1 MQLATYPEYIQK
13 ALFQPSSDLQ
23 AGCNPCERR
32 SPPPEPRC
40 FNPHPTFRPD
50 ATRCRKRTPT
60 TSTRF
65 QPSSD
70 LQAGCNVPAVSIC
83 PLEVTVFQPS
93 SDLQAGCNHRG
104 RHRPGP
110 GLRCFNPHPTFRPDA
125 TFQQGFWLRVPVV
138 STLIRPSGRMQHGVP
153 VIVPHLFQ
161 VSTLIRPSGRM
172 QPARRVSAA
181 ASRCFN
187 PHPTFRPD
195 ATPVPGFPIG
205 SSRTSSTMPLDGHF
219 WDEMFK
225 RLTRAATRT
234 RTSSVRGRQQWVRV
248 TPRGGRRSRPR
259 CPARIPRLVGPGCR
273 AACKTGCCPASRR

>member
-1 MQLATYPEYIQK
+1 MIPDLYWVSTLIRPSGRMQL
-13 ALFQPSSDLQ
+13 
-23 AGCNPCERR
+23 G
-32 SPPPEPRC
+32 
-40 FNPHPTFRPD
+40 
-50 ATRCRKRTPT
+50 
-60 TSTRF
+60 
-65 QPSSD
+65 
-70 LQAGCNVPAVSIC
+70 SIC
-83 PLEVTVFQPS
+83 L
-93 SDLQAGCNHRG
+93 GC
-104 RHRPGP
+104 
-110 GLRCFNPHPTFRPDA
+110 
-125 TFQQGFWLRVPVV
+125 RVPIVV
-138 STLIRPSGRMQHGVP
+138 STLIRPSGRMQP
-153 VIVPHLFQ
+153 VDAGLLHCWAITSFQPSSDLQAGCNGQCLFRRSCTRGSPSFQ
-161 VSTLIRPSGRM
+161 PSSDLQAGCNRASMLTLDW
-172 QPARRVSAA
+172 

>member
-1 MQLATYPEYIQK
+1 MQCFNPHPTFRPDATQGSRGQPAYHLRFQPSSDLQAGCNVDDYIDGLTL

-23 AGCNPCERR
+23 AGCNGLAG
-32 SPPPEPRC
+32 
-40 FNPHPTFRPD
+40 D
-50 ATRCRKRTPT
+50 VGLL
-60 TSTRF
+60 
-65 QPSSD
+65 QPV
-70 LQAGCNVPAVSIC
+70 A
-83 PLEVTVFQPS
+83 
-93 SDLQAGCNHRG
+93 
-104 RHRPGP
+104 
-110 GLRCFNPHPTFRPDA
+110 
-125 TFQQGFWLRVPVV
+125 
-138 STLIRPSGRMQHGVP
+138 
-153 VIVPHLFQ
+153 

-172 QPARRVSAA
+172 QPGPVTSAA
-181 ASRCFN
+181 LTTTFQPSSDLQAGCNQAGCNNAPMMASRYFQTFQPSSDLQAGCNGRAGQCDVQCFLVSTLIRPSGRMQPTAWSSSSCPGTCFN

-205 SSRTSSTMPLDGHF
+205 SSRTSSTMPHDGHF